1 MDSRIVTYCAPRV
14 DYSRKKNV
22 CGFPAVRAFK
32 LLRNGKGGA
41 GVDPAPPSQIS
52 ASFAPPFLAFTRA
65 TRAPPWLPIRDFDR
79 RRYRDPS
86 VHRLSYREQRL

>member
-1 MDSRIVTYCAPRV
+1 ML
-14 DYSRKKNV
+14 
-22 CGFPAVRAFK
+22 AVFQLFALLS

-52 ASFAPPFLAFTRA
+52 ASFAPPFLAFTLVI
-65 TRAPPWLPIRDFDR
+65 RAPPWLPIRDFDR